1 LAAARETFFRSWPA
15 DADPEELLDPDRQ
28 VTEPWGSHDHGPC
41 DKCDGNGRAAYEC
54 SSCLVAGARADCPSC
69 EGRVHFVGV
78 CPACL
83 GDGIIDDTVRHGV
96 AVFPSREGLYRY
108 LALKGAPGVEEKVLL
123 GLEGELSEEIDLD
136 ADLGSLLI
144 VPTGVVSVE
153 PLRREAIL

>member
-1 LAAARETFFRSWPA
+1 LAWTFYRSWPA
-15 DADPEELLDPDRQ
+15 DSDPQLLLDPKRQ

-41 DKCDGNGRAAYEC
+41 DKCDGSGRTVYEC

-69 EGRVHFVGV
+69 AGSVRFQGL

-83 GDGIIDDTVRHGV
+83 GDGHIDDTVRHGI

-108 LALKGAPGVEEKVLL
+108 LALKGAPAVEESVLL

-144 VPTGVVSVE
+144 VPTRVATVE
-153 PLRREAIL
+153 PLRSAAIS